1 MADDEEEE
9 SGPVV
14 ELGDGEPVAGAPLA
28 RVTARLHYG
37 IERSEVIRREGDVE
51 IRTPDGPRTLESAL
65 EEVEETYFPER
76 RDLEAAVRSAVGRG
90 PVPTGERTENGDG
103 NGEGAADDADGD
115 DE

>member
-14 ELGDGEPVAGAPLA
+14 ELGDGDPVAGAPLA

-51 IRTPDGPRTLESAL
+51 IRTPDGPRRLESAL

-76 RDLEAAVRSAVGRG
+76 RDLEAAVRSVVGRG
-90 PVPTGERTENGDG
+90 PVPTGDDG
-103 NGEGAADDADGD
+103 DDADGD